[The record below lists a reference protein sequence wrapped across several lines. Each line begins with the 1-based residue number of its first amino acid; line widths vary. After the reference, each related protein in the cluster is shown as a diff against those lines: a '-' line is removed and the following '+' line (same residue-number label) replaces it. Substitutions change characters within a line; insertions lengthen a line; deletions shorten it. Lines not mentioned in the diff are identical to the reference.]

1 MQTGRQK
8 VRDHVKPKTGR
19 FSASEVAKEL
29 GVDSG
34 FVDNALR
41 TMEGEGS
48 IERSY
53 EGRRLFWT
61 NRSDNTAWLNFVTR
75 KSA

>member
-19 FSASEVAKEL
+19 FSASEVDK
-29 GVDSG
+29 
-34 FVDNALR
+34 ALR